1 LRNSSERVSFFD
13 VFIICR
19 HESVLRKQTNMKVS
33 VIGCGNLGGAVVK
46 GLVAKGHEVVACD
59 KDENALGALPE
70 NDLIEKTKDA
80 SVATRNA
87 DVVVLAV
94 KPDIAGAVLDSFELS
109 DGQVLASFAA
119 AVSLDFLRERT
130 NEDAHVVRVMPNLA
144 GEYNEMAAA
153 VSPPD
158 EVPES
163 VRTLLG
169 DLGSFVEIEE
179 ELMDIATAVNGSG
192 PAFVF
197 YVMKAMKEAGV
208 EGGLDDEAASTLVA
222 QTFRGAAAIVQNDER
237 SLDELIDAVC
247 SPGGTTIEGMG
258 VLREADAGRP
268 FADAVK
274 AAEERSEEITE
285 ELDL

>member
-1 LRNSSERVSFFD
+1 
-13 VFIICR
+13 
-19 HESVLRKQTNMKVS
+19 M
-33 VIGCGNLGGAVVK
+33 K
-46 GLVAKGHEVVACD
+46 GLLERNYEVVACD
-59 KDENALGALPE
+59 KDADALDALPE
-70 NDLIEKTKDA
+70 NDSIEKTEDA
-80 SVATRNA
+80 QKAALDS

-94 KPDIAGAVLDSFELS
+94 KPNVAGAVLDSFELE

-119 AVSLDFLRERT
+119 AVSLDFLRGKT
-130 NEDAHVVRVMPNLA
+130 GDGAKVVRVMPNLA
-144 GEYNEMAAA
+144 GEYNEMASA

-158 EVPES
+158 DVPEE
-163 VRTLLG
+163 VQQILG
-169 DLGSFVEIEE
+169 ALGSFVEIDE

-197 YVMKAMKEAGV
+197 YAMKAMKEAGV
-208 EGGLDDEAASTLVA
+208 EGGLEDEAAQTLVA

-237 SLDELIDAVC
+237 TLDELIDAVC

-268 FADAVK
+268 FADAVT
-274 AAEERSEEITE
+274 AAERRSEEITE